1 MQTRTNISLIINVGL
16 ITLCLILVY
25 PKLIQVFKTR
35 KKEREKRLYT
45 TIKQLVNRYLEELK
59 ND

>member
-1 MQTRTNISLIINVGL
+1 MQSLTYISLIINIGL
-16 ITLCLILVY
+16 ITLCLTLVY
-25 PKLIQVFKTR
+25 PKLIQVYRTR
-35 KKEREKRLYT
+35 KKQREKRLYT